1 MGKPTEPPMDVLLV
15 GYEKQQNLG
24 LRSILAYVRAK
35 GYRAEI
41 VPFARDCPEAV
52 LRAARAF
59 KPRVIGFSLIFQF
72 ALGEFAGL
80 MRTLRQNGVTAHF
93 TAGGHFP
100 SLRPVD
106 TLELL
111 PDLDSIVRFEGEET
125 LVEFLERLDQPERWP
140 DIRGLAFRRGIN
152 AVVTELRPLIADLDS
167 LPTLDHGDPVML
179 ADGVQMA
186 SMLAS
191 RGCLFNCSFCSIRQF
206 YGNAGG
212 ALRRTRSPRRVVDE
226 MKDLH
231 DRQGVRVFLFQDD
244 DFAARTPRQ
253 REWLHAY
260 LDALDEAGLSDR
272 VKWKIS
278 CRVDDLDRDLL
289 GEMTRRGLIMVYLGV
304 ESGNPDGLRL
314 MNKRVTVGQNR
325 AAIALLNDLD
335 IEMAMGFMLLDPSS
349 TFAILRENIAFLE
362 QAGASGRFPI
372 NFCRMVPYAGTPIE
386 TRLRAEGRLTGTLIE
401 PDYDFLEPGIG
412 PFAYLVNRIFKRRNN
427 DRAGLVARLS
437 EASFDDRLDCALN
450 GRPDDSAYR
459 ETLRGL
465 TRQANDLAVGTLRA
479 LLDTLEAG
487 DIAALLQEQDA
498 LLRIAEEEWRGE
510 ETIAAALGELLSVRN
525 AVRPEAISPGFA
537 GGYRLRN

>member
-1 MGKPTEPPMDVLLV
+1 MDHPPVFSPFMGTPANSPIHVLLV

-24 LRSILAYVRAK
+24 LRSILAYVRAT
-35 GYRAEI
+35 GFRAEI

-52 LRAARAF
+52 LRAAQALR
-59 KPRVIGFSLIFQF
+59 PRMIGFSLIFQF

-100 SLRPVD
+100 SLRPSE
-106 TLELL
+106 TLALL

-125 LVEFLERLDQPERWP
+125 LVEFLGALDQPARWP
-140 DIRGLAFRRGIN
+140 DIRGLAFRRGSN

-179 ADGVQMA
+179 ADGVPMA

-206 YGNAGG
+206 YGSAGG
-212 ALRRTRSPRRVVDE
+212 ALRRTRSPQRVVAE

-260 LDALDEAGLSDR
+260 LDALDEAGLAER

-278 CRVDDLDRDLL
+278 CRVDDLDRALL

-314 MNKRVTVGQNR
+314 MNKRVTVGQNQ
-325 AAIALLNDLD
+325 AAIALLHELD

-349 TFAILRENIAFLE
+349 TFAILRENIDFLE
-362 QAGASGRFPI
+362 AAGASGRFPI
-372 NFCRMVPYAGTPIE
+372 NFCRMLPYAGTPIE
-386 TRLRAEGRLTGTLIE
+386 AQLRAEGRLTGTLIE
-401 PDYDFLEPGIG
+401 PDYDFLEPRIG
-412 PFAYLVNRIFKRRNN
+412 PYAYLVNRIFRQRNN

-437 EASFDDRLDCALN
+437 EASFDHRLDCALN
-450 GRPDDSAYR
+450 GRPEDSAYR

-465 TRQANDLAVGTLRA
+465 TCRANALAVRTLRA
-479 LLDTLEAG
+479 LLDTLETG
-487 DIAALLQEQDA
+487 DIATLLQEQGA
-498 LLRIAEEEWRGE
+498 LLRIAEDEWRGE
-510 ETIAAALGELLSVRN
+510 ADIAGALGEIV
-525 AVRPEAISPGFA
+525 
-537 GGYRLRN
+537 

>member
-1 MGKPTEPPMDVLLV
+1 MGTSTGPLLDVLLV

-24 LRSILAYVRAK
+24 LRSILSYVRSK

-52 LRAARAF
+52 LRAAQAL
-59 KPRVIGFSLIFQF
+59 KPKVIGFSLIFQF
-72 ALGEFAGL
+72 SLGEFGAL
-80 MRTLRQNGVTAHF
+80 MRFLRLNGITAHF

-100 SLRPVD
+100 SLRPVE

-111 PDLDSIVRFEGEET
+111 PDLDSVIRFEGEET
-125 LVEFLERLDQPERWP
+125 LVEFLERLDQPECWP
-140 DIRGLAFRRGIN
+140 NVRGLAFRRGSEAIV
-152 AVVTELRPLIADLDS
+152 AEPRPLIDDLDR

-179 ADGVQMA
+179 ADGVLMA

-206 YGNAGG
+206 YGSAGG
-212 ALRRTRSPRRVVDE
+212 ALRRTRSPRRVVEE
-226 MKDLH
+226 MKDLL

-244 DFAARTPRQ
+244 DFAARAPRQ
-253 REWLHAY
+253 REWLHAF
-260 LDALDEAGLSDR
+260 LDALDEAGLSSR

-278 CRVDDLDRDLL
+278 CRVDDLERDLL
-289 GEMTRRGLIMVYLGV
+289 REMVRRGLVMVYLGV

-314 MNKRVTVGQNR
+314 MNKRVTVEQNR
-325 AAIALLNDLD
+325 AAIALLSELD

-362 QAGASGRFPI
+362 AVGADGRFPI

-401 PDYDFLEPGIG
+401 PDYDFLDPRIA
-412 PFAYLVNRIFKRRNN
+412 PYAYLVNRIFKRRNN
-427 DRAGLVARLS
+427 DRGGLVARLS

-479 LLDTLEAG
+479 LLDTIETG
-487 DIAALLQEQDA
+487 DIEAQLQEQGA
-498 LLRIAEEEWRGE
+498 LLRIAEDEWRGE
-510 ETIAAALGELLSVRN
+510 AALESRITRIQRIPRN
-525 AVRPEAISPGFA
+525 S
-537 GGYRLRN
+537 LN

>member
-1 MGKPTEPPMDVLLV
+1 MGTQSEPPLDVLLV

-24 LRSILAYVRAK
+24 LRSILAYVRSK

-41 VPFARDCPEAV
+41 VPFSPNCPEAV
-52 LRAARAF
+52 LRAAQAF

-72 ALGEFAGL
+72 ALAEFAGL
-80 MRTLRQNGVTAHF
+80 MRALRESGVTAHF

-125 LVEFLERLDQPERWP
+125 LIEFLGSLDRPTRWP
-140 DIRGLAFRRGIN
+140 DIRGLAFRRGN
-152 AVVTELRPLIADLDS
+152 EAVVTELRPLVADLDS
-167 LPTLDHGDPVML
+167 LPSLDHGDPIML
-179 ADGVQMA
+179 ADGVRMA

-206 YGNAGG
+206 YGSAGG
-212 ALRRTRSPRRVVDE
+212 ALRRTRSPQRVVAE

-253 REWLHAY
+253 RAWLHAY
-260 LDALDEAGLSDR
+260 LDALDAAGLSKR

-278 CRVDDLDRDLL
+278 CRVDDLDRALL
-289 GEMTRRGLIMVYLGV
+289 REMTQRGLIMVYLGV
-304 ESGNPDGLRL
+304 ESGNPAGLRL
-314 MNKRVTVGQNR
+314 INKRVTVGQNR
-325 AAIALLNDLD
+325 AAIALLNELD

-362 QAGASGRFPI
+362 AAGSSGRFPI

-386 TRLRAEGRLTGTLIE
+386 AQLRAEGRLTGTLIE
-401 PDYDFLEPGIG
+401 PDYDFLEPRIG
-412 PFAYLVNRIFKRRNN
+412 PYAYLVNRIFKQRNN
-427 DRAGLVARLS
+427 DRDGLVARIS
-437 EASFDDRLDCALN
+437 EASFDHRLDCALN
-450 GRPDDSAYR
+450 GRPEDTSYR
-459 ETLRGL
+459 EALRGL
-465 TRQANDLAVGTLRA
+465 TRHANDLAIRTLST
-479 LLDTLEAG
+479 LLDTIQAG
-487 DIAALLQEQDA
+487 DVAALLQEQDA
-498 LLRIAEEEWRGE
+498 LLRIAEDEWRGE
-510 ETIAAALGELLSVRN
+510 AEIAGALGGLLSERN
-525 AVRPEAISPGFA
+525 VTMRESELASAHA
-537 GGYRLRN
+537 G

>member
-1 MGKPTEPPMDVLLV
+1 METRSEPPLDVLLV

-24 LRSILAYVRAK
+24 LRSILTYVRAN

-41 VPFARDCPEAV
+41 VPFARDCPEVV
-52 LRAARAF
+52 LRAAQAF
-59 KPRVIGFSLIFQF
+59 QPRVIGFSLIFQF
-72 ALGEFAGL
+72 SLGEFAGL
-80 MRTLRQNGVTAHF
+80 MRALRQNGVTAHF

-100 SLRPVD
+100 SLRPID
-106 TLELL
+106 TLALL

-125 LVEFLERLDQPERWP
+125 LVEFLGSLAQPERWP
-140 DIRGLAFRRGIN
+140 DIQGFAFRRGN
-152 AVVTELRPLIADLDS
+152 EAVVTALRPLIADLDS
-167 LPTLDHGDPVML
+167 LPALDHGDPVML
-179 ADGVQMA
+179 ADGVRMA

-206 YGNAGG
+206 YGSVGG
-212 ALRRTRSPRRVVDE
+212 ALCWTRSLQRVVDE

-253 REWLHAY
+253 RAWLHAY
-260 LDALDEAGLSDR
+260 LDALDKAGLSDR

-278 CRVDDLDRDLL
+278 CRVDDLDRALL
-289 GEMTRRGLIMVYLGV
+289 GEMTRRGLVMVYLGV

-362 QAGASGRFPI
+362 AAGASGRFPI

-386 TRLRAEGRLTGTLIE
+386 AQLRAEGRLTGTLIE

-412 PFAYLVNRIFKRRNN
+412 PYAYMVNRIFKKRNT
-427 DRAGLVARLS
+427 DRDGLVARLS
-437 EASFDDRLDCALN
+437 EASFDHRLDCALN
-450 GRPDDSAYR
+450 GRPEDTPYR

-479 LLDTLEAG
+479 LLDVLEAG

-498 LLRIAEEEWRGE
+498 LLRIAEGEWRGE
-510 ETIAAALGELLSVRN
+510 ARIAAALEKIV
-525 AVRPEAISPGFA
+525 
-537 GGYRLRN
+537 

>member
-1 MGKPTEPPMDVLLV
+1 METRSEPPLDVLLV

-24 LRSILAYVRAK
+24 LRSILTYVRAN

-41 VPFARDCPEAV
+41 VPFARDCPEVV
-52 LRAARAF
+52 LRAAQAF
-59 KPRVIGFSLIFQF
+59 QPRVIGFSLIFQF
-72 ALGEFAGL
+72 SLGEFAGL
-80 MRTLRQNGVTAHF
+80 MRALRQNGVTAHF

-100 SLRPVD
+100 SLRPID
-106 TLELL
+106 TLALL

-125 LVEFLERLDQPERWP
+125 LVEFLGSLAQPERWP
-140 DIRGLAFRRGIN
+140 DIQGFAFRRGN
-152 AVVTELRPLIADLDS
+152 EAVVTALRPLIADLDS
-167 LPTLDHGDPVML
+167 LPALDHGDPVML
-179 ADGVQMA
+179 ADGVRMA

-206 YGNAGG
+206 YGSAGG
-212 ALRRTRSPRRVVDE
+212 ALRRTRSPQRVVDE

-253 REWLHAY
+253 RAWLHAY
-260 LDALDEAGLSDR
+260 LDALDKAGLSDR

-278 CRVDDLDRDLL
+278 CRVDDLDRALL
-289 GEMTRRGLIMVYLGV
+289 GEMTRRGLVMVYLGV

-362 QAGASGRFPI
+362 AAGASGRFPI

-386 TRLRAEGRLTGTLIE
+386 AQLRAEGRLTGTLIE

-412 PFAYLVNRIFKRRNN
+412 PYAYMVNRIFKKRNT
-427 DRAGLVARLS
+427 DRDGLVARLS
-437 EASFDDRLDCALN
+437 EASFDHRLDCALN
-450 GRPDDSAYR
+450 GRPEDTPYR

-479 LLDTLEAG
+479 LLDTLETG

-498 LLRIAEEEWRGE
+498 LLRIAEGEWRGE
-510 ETIAAALGELLSVRN
+510 AEIAGTLGGLLSEHN
-525 AVRPEAISPGFA
+525 AIMREPDLLGARVG
-537 GGYRLRN
+537 